1 MEHPHLITKLLTQ
14 NDRFASPLTPTLAQI
29 GVDPNDLPVT
39 RAGLQEEFNEID
51 RGHNGKISFPEF
63 QHDFE
68 RFEVVDSRK
77 AADIKLMFK
86 AFDPNKDGELTLDE
100 YVNGINRGVLEHH
113 NTSALRKQKEL

>member
-1 MEHPHLITKLLTQ
+1 M
-14 NDRFASPLTPTLAQI
+14 
-29 GVDPNDLPVT
+29 T

-51 RGHNGKISFPEF
+51 RGHNGKVSFSEF

-68 RFEVVDSRK
+68 RFENVDAKK
-77 AADIKLMFK
+77 AADIRLMFK

-100 YVNGINRGVLEHH
+100 YVSGMNRGVLFQH